1 MGVAVTV
8 RVQFPDGTPVSGA
21 QITGVNHDA
30 WSQRHRTWSGS
41 TDSLGVFRWG
51 NLDKGTRG
59 DRYTFSAEHAD
70 ATGARWRGEVSERI
84 RGPQELLIVVRRVSS
99 PPTKVDAERR
109 LAAIMF
115 TDLVGFTSAAQLDE
129 ARALALLEEY
139 RRLLR
144 SAFAGHRGTEVKTIG
159 DGFLVEFESTLDAGR
174 CAIEIQAV
182 LAEHNRSAG
191 TSDPMW
197 VRIGIHVGDVVH
209 DRGDILGDAVNIAS
223 RILPLAEPGG
233 ICLSEDV
240 YVQLRNRLRYSFEPV
255 DSRPMKSTVFPVRV
269 YKILGGPASS
279 EANDVSNP
287 SYHARDPRR

>member
-8 RVQFPDGTPVSGA
+8 RVQFPDGALVSGA

-41 TDSLGVFRWG
+41 TDTLGVFRWG

-59 DRYTFSAEHAD
+59 DRYTFTAEHTD
-70 ATGARWRGEVSERI
+70 AAGARWRGEVSERI

-99 PPTKVDAERR
+99 PPATVDAERR

-115 TDLVGFTSAAQLDE
+115 TDLVGFTSVAQLDE

-144 SAFAGHRGTEVKTIG
+144 STFVGHHGTEVKTIG
-159 DGFLVEFESTLDAGR
+159 DGFLVEFESTLEAGR
-174 CAIEIQAV
+174 CAIEIQEI

-191 TSDPMW
+191 AADPMR

-209 DRGDILGDAVNIAS
+209 DQGDILGDAVNIAS

-240 YVQLRNRLRYSFEPV
+240 YVQLRNRLRYGFEPV
-255 DSRPMKSTVFPVRV
+255 DSRSMKSTVFPIRV
-269 YKILGGPASS
+269 YKIVGGPASS
-279 EANDVSNP
+279 RANAAPDP
-287 SYHARDPRR
+287 APRARDPRR